1 MQKKKLLKYLIF
13 FTIIIFSAHLTKTY
27 VVERVDVHGDSMEPS
42 LSDGEIYLMEKL
54 SYRLHKPERFD
65 MIVFRYRYDDDSHY
79 IKRVVGLPGETVQI
93 TDGRIYIDGKCL
105 EDPYGDLIEKP
116 KRAENPILLGN
127 DEYFVLGDNRG
138 FSSDSR
144 DSDVGNVKM
153 SQILGKV
160 WIKVWQK
167 H

>member
-65 MIVFRYRYDDDSHY
+65 MVYSGIVMMM
-79 IKRVVGLPGETVQI
+79 TVI
-93 TDGRIYIDGKCL
+93 I
-105 EDPYGDLIEKP
+105 
-116 KRAENPILLGN
+116 
-127 DEYFVLGDNRG
+127 
-138 FSSDSR
+138 
-144 DSDVGNVKM
+144 
-153 SQILGKV
+153 
-160 WIKVWQK
+160 
-167 H
+167 